1 MRRSLGPSS
10 PRLWLHVRHRC
21 DARRTHRTP
30 AGDCRALSVAC
41 KSPRRA
47 SLWDQQPTGPGLWGR
62 GPALPGVQA
71 PRAWQLAEA
80 APRGAGRVWP
90 PALSQCPR
98 CHGHPPPTT
107 FPAQFARATSQLGA
121 QPLPASSRLAARPHS
136 GPHAPW
142 RWWPHS
148 RVIGGCWRLEN
159 PGSRVDSGVERG
171 GVLSWSRVHG
181 GGGGSKTMVR
191 HLPSGAA
198 KPPPGRA
205 AAPPSGRVRAA

>member
-98 CHGHPPPTT
+98 CHGHPPPHHVPRPVRQGNQSAGSSAPSRL
-107 FPAQFARATSQLGA
+107 FPAGCPAPLRAPRPLEVVATQQGHRRVLEAREPWLRRGQRRREGRGA
-121 QPLPASSRLAARPHS
+121 K
-136 GPHAPW
+136 
-142 RWWPHS
+142 
-148 RVIGGCWRLEN
+148 LEQS
-159 PGSRVDSGVERG
+159 PR
-171 GVLSWSRVHG
+171 G
-181 GGGGSKTMVR
+181 GGGV
-191 HLPSGAA
+191 
-198 KPPPGRA
+198 
-205 AAPPSGRVRAA
+205 